1 MKLKLQTPTIIRAKR
16 TVSAQDRKIMD
27 QILSGNENSFSY
39 LSFSGVMPV
48 TLPDGTRVLYI
59 PDLHAPAHDRLTLW
73 AVKQFMLDFQP
84 HIIKYIGDIADLF
97 WLSRWPKPPRV
108 VAHVQYELDETRR
121 MVDWLA
127 EDQVCL
133 VRIIVIAGNH
143 DDRFRRYLTDPA
155 SGISNLLDF
164 RTREPLLSFH
174 GLLGYKPGDNITF
187 IYDLHE
193 RGGYG
198 GGVLVNNDMQFR
210 HGYIVR
216 PKPGASPLAD
226 AERIGRSLVQGH
238 THRAG
243 IRVRQV
249 GDKSIVAIELG
260 HLVDV
265 NHPYMGYSNLL
276 NNWHPAIGV
285 GTVAGS
291 KVHLQVLPIKQVEVD
306 GVSKNTLVYRDKV
319 YRAADR

>member
-1 MKLKLQTPTIIRAKR
+1 MKRPLQTPTIIRAKR
-16 TVSAQDRKIMD
+16 AVSDQDRKIMD
-27 QILSGNENSFSY
+27 QLLRGNENSFSY
-39 LSFSGVMPV
+39 LSFSGVLPV
-48 TLPDGTRVLYI
+48 TYPDGTRVAYI
-59 PDLHAPAHDRLTLW
+59 PDMHAPAHNRQMLW
-73 AVKQFMLDFQP
+73 GIKQFLLDFQP
-84 HIIKYIGDIADLF
+84 HIIKYIGDISDLF

-108 VAHVQYELDETRR
+108 VAHVQFEMDETRR
-121 MVDWLA
+121 LIDWLS
-127 EDQVCL
+127 EDLVCL
-133 VRIIVIAGNH
+133 VRVIVITGNH

-164 RTREPLLSFH
+164 QTREPLLSFH
-174 GLLGYKPGDNITF
+174 GLLGYKPDDPITF

-243 IRVRQV
+243 IRARQI
-249 GDKSIVAIELG
+249 GDRTLVAIELG
-260 HLVDV
+260 HVVDT

-285 GTVAGS
+285 STTAGG
-291 KVHLQVLPIKQVEVD
+291 KLHLQVLPIKQVGGD
-306 GVSKNTLVYRDKV
+306 NKYTLVYDGKV
-319 YRAADR
+319 YRSTDR